1 MRWEPFYEDMLAP
14 YRERGR
20 PWPRLVRGLLW
31 ALLAIIV
38 LSILAFCL
46 GSFVPEFK
54 DFNLLVVD

>member
-38 LSILAFCL
+38 LSILAFSL
-46 GSFVPEFK
+46 GVLAPEFPYL
-54 DFNLLVVD
+54 NLLVVD